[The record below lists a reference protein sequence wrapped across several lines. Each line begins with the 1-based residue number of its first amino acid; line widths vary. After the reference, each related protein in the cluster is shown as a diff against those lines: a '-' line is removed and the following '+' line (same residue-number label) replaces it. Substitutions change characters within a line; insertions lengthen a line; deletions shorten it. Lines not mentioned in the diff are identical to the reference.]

1 MVIQTRLSI
10 VITLMAIFVSACA
23 TTAEDTKK
31 VTPAEKDKSAKTQ
44 KTTAEVTPATKSGAA
59 TANGDDSRR
68 VKEVKELLGPSIEIQ
83 KKYDKKNRG
92 KNPNAFYRYKR
103 EQANKQALINDG
115 VHDPAADLSGLQPP
129 IEALKGFPSATFG
142 DGVNWVEALHKHQI
156 KPRADQTGTKK
167 QFALE
172 MNIRMS
178 VKGTMNDVMFPH
190 KIHTEWLAC
199 VNCHTGIFLM
209 KKDGNPITMEKITK
223 GKYCGVCHG
232 KVAFPIANCNRCHSA
247 RKRTVEA
254 VRKRK

>member
-1 MVIQTRLSI
+1 MIIQTRLSI
-10 VITLMAIFVSACA
+10 TIALLAIFVSACA
-23 TTAEDTKK
+23 TAAEDTKK
-31 VTPAEKDKSAKTQ
+31 SAQGKNIKPAKTNRTVL
-44 KTTAEVTPATKSGAA
+44 KIAPVTKSG
-59 TANGDDSRR
+59 TARVNGNDSRR
-68 VKEVKELLGPSIEIQ
+68 VKEVKELLGPNIEVQ
-83 KKYDKKNRG
+83 KKYDKKSRG

-103 EQANKQALINDG
+103 EQANKQALIDDG

-156 KPRADQTGTKK
+156 KPRANQAGTKK

-172 MNIRMS
+172 MNIRMP

-199 VNCHTGIFLM
+199 RNCHTGIFLM

-247 RKRTVEA
+247 RKRTV
-254 VRKRK
+254 RSR